1 MRGNWLAASIL
12 GVVGV
17 TLELILGHMI
27 LKWLP
32 LEEIGMSWSLGLG
45 DLALVCLV
53 TVPLSLLAGAL
64 YVALAMN
71 AKTFKEAQT
80 TISLVMIAPLIPG
93 FVVSFMELKTA
104 QWMYLVPML
113 SNQTLVKE
121 LSKGGDIGALP
132 FVMTLLCSLLPALAI
147 VAFASWRMKS
157 ERYVLGV

>member
-1 MRGNWLAASIL
+1 
-12 GVVGV
+12 V
-17 TLELILGHMI
+17 I

-32 LEEIGMSWSLGLG
+32 LEEIGMSWSLGWG

-80 TISLVMIAPLIPG
+80 ILSIVMIAPLLPG
-93 FVVSFMELKTA
+93 IVVSMLDLKSA

-121 LSKGGDIGALP
+121 LSKSGDIGALP
-132 FVMTLLCSLLPALAI
+132 FLLTFLCSMLPALAI

-157 ERYVLGV
+157 ERYVLAV